1 MCACPRT
8 EERQHTG
15 SLAVLQPARVRICA
29 RVRGCAHARCVCAR
43 SCTPAFRGSA
53 TLWLRPRSV
62 ISLTDDPRIRDPTY
76 GRSYQKR
83 IPRLTV
89 VLRVIICSASA
100 ARPPLPQHCRR
111 FVRPCGMA
119 CVTWAR
125 VVWHAFRAPVWYGM
139 RYVRR
144 CGMAC
149 VTCARCGRCAP
160 THSQTPRT
168 RAAVLQHTG
177 AHRPRTASRH
187 CPPTC
192 RYAWNSQSAFPAH
205 PIAVKC
211 IEALY

>member
-15 SLAVLQPARVRICA
+15 SPAVLRPARVRIRA

-119 CVTWAR
+119 CVMCAR
-125 VVWHAFRAPVWYGM
+125 VVWHALRAPVWYGM
-139 RYVRR
+139 RYVRPLR
-144 CGMAC
+144 QVRTDALIDPKDKGGSTPAHGG
-149 VTCARCGRCAP
+149 TPA
-160 THSQTPRT
+160 THS
-168 RAAVLQHTG
+168 L
-177 AHRPRTASRH
+177 
-187 CPPTC
+187 
-192 RYAWNSQSAFPAH
+192 SALPANVPVRIEFP
-205 PIAVKC
+205 
-211 IEALY
+211 

>member
-15 SLAVLQPARVRICA
+15 SPAVLRPARVRIRA

-76 GRSYQKR
+76 GRSYQKQ

-119 CVTWAR
+119 CVMCAR
-125 VVWHAFRAPVWYGM
+125 VVWHALCAPVAAGAP
-139 RYVRR
+139 RR
-144 CGMAC
+144 
-149 VTCARCGRCAP
+149 
-160 THSQTPRT
+160 
-168 RAAVLQHTG
+168 
-177 AHRPRTASRH
+177 AHRPQGQGRQYSSTRGHTGHAQPLGIARQPAGTHRIPIVLS
-187 CPPTC
+187 
-192 RYAWNSQSAFPAH
+192 SAP
-205 PIAVKC
+205 
-211 IEALY
+211 YRR